1 MLWTEMRRGESK
13 WIAALMTAIG
23 AWYFLSPDAE
33 TSDWIGWWTQSAVE
47 VQIFAVMVMGPL
59 TSTGAAW
66 TAGRVRRHRTLA
78 WAETTA
84 RSGWEQTTM
93 VWLSAMAWA
102 LPVYALFALMAFS
115 RTAEVSAVTAP
126 TWSPLVIGAAMVG
139 LQTAI
144 GVVVGVLSPSRIAV
158 PFVGLGWYAALVGL
172 ALFAGEQRS
181 SMPWALVPVLD
192 VHWDVAFQP
201 NAGRLLIGAVW
212 CLAFGLLI
220 LAAPGL
226 LRGRAARP
234 ALGTLLPVT
243 LAAALAAGALF
254 TFRAPLPE
262 LYWAVRT
269 PQPTEPVCVTES
281 GATACLWPADRH
293 LLPEAEIALQRV
305 QRSVGSVPGLTRM
318 FYERGLATPSG
329 SAPTAELPVYVPGMD
344 REAMTQDMLAASLP
358 QPPDGCSP
366 HPLKDIGGYPDTF
379 LFEAVVRDRARV
391 QSTYWGDAFAT
402 GLERFLK
409 APKADQDQWLKA
421 AAQDIRAC
429 RPVPA
434 PPQRTAPTK

>member
-1 MLWTEMRRGESK
+1 MIRMLWTEMRRGESK
-13 WIAALMTAIG
+13 WIAALMTVIG
-23 AWYFLSPDAE
+23 AWYFLSPDAA

-59 TSTGAAW
+59 VSTGAAW

-84 RSGWEQTTM
+84 RSGWEQTFM

-102 LPVYALFALMAFS
+102 LPVYALFAAMAFS
-115 RTAEVSAVTAP
+115 RTAGVSAVTAP

-139 LQTAI
+139 LQTAV

-172 ALFAGEQRS
+172 ALSAGEQRS
-181 SMPWALVPVLD
+181 AMPWALVPALD
-192 VHWDVAFQP
+192 VHWDMAFQP
-201 NAGRLLIGAVW
+201 NAGRLLTGAVW
-212 CLAFGLLI
+212 CLALGLLI
-220 LAAPGL
+220 LAVPGL
-226 LRGRAARP
+226 LRGRAVRP
-234 ALGTLLPVT
+234 APGTLLSVT
-243 LAAALAAGALF
+243 LAAVLAAGALF

-269 PQPTEPVCVTES
+269 PQPQKPVCATES

-293 LLPEAEIALQRV
+293 LLPEVEVALRQV
-305 QRSVGSVPGLTRM
+305 QRSVGSVPGLTRT
-318 FYERGLATPSG
+318 FYERGLTAPSG
-329 SAPTAELPVYVPGMD
+329 REPTAELPVYVPGMD
-344 REAMTQDMLAASLP
+344 RDGLTQDMLAASLP

-366 HPLKDIGGYPDTF
+366 HPLKAIGDYPDTF
-379 LFEAVVRDRARV
+379 LFEAVVRDRAQA
-391 QSTYWGDAFAT
+391 QSSYWGDAFAT

-409 APKADQDQWLKA
+409 TPKAEQDRWLRA
-421 AAQDIRAC
+421 AAEDIRAC

-434 PPQRTAPTK
+434 PPQ